1 MITEND
7 LLAIIYQNLPTRYG
21 RNVTERSVQGTS
33 EVENDDGVSV
43 VKILLDHKADINKKD
58 VYEFTPLHHAS
69 LRYSYSSNFVISPK
83 ICSFRGNIKVVE
95 FLLQQPNLKINIA
108 DAQGVTSLHV
118 AATYNNKKVV
128 KMLLGSIDVKIFM
141 NITS

>member
-69 LRYSYSSNFVISPK
+69 LRYI
-83 ICSFRGNIKVVE
+83 ILI
-95 FLLQQPNLKINIA
+95 LLLVLKYA
-108 DAQGVTSLHV
+108 PLEET
-118 AATYNNKKVV
+118 
-128 KMLLGSIDVKIFM
+128 
-141 NITS
+141 